1 MPATP
6 VWLAA
11 VESVLNRSI
20 SGSQKAQG
28 LARRLD
34 RTSLQ
39 VDVEGFARIRAAVC
53 GSRLALTAGGPLEA
67 GADGGVNTD
76 GTVSTG
82 GTVNAGGASTDGS
95 TRTSGSTS
103 AGGSADAIISG
114 SPFALFSLLTEG
126 AGRAAGPPSD
136 RRARASAHV
145 AGNAEVAGRYRE
157 LFALARPDLEEELSR
172 LVGDLPARRLA
183 LAAQGAIRWIDKLG
197 RTVGENVAEYLQ
209 EESRDLPARAEV
221 EEFLQGV
228 DHLRDTADRVEARLA
243 RIEQRLK
250 DAP

>member
-11 VESVLNRSI
+11 IESVLNRSI

-39 VDVEGFARIRAAVC
+39 VDVAGFARIRAAVC

-67 GADGGVNTD
+67 HADGG
-76 GTVSTG
+76 
-82 GTVNAGGASTDGS
+82 
-95 TRTSGSTS
+95 
-103 AGGSADAIISG
+103 ADAVISG
-114 SPFALFSLLTEG
+114 SPLALIKLLTNG
-126 AGRAAGPPSD
+126 AGRTAGAQRD
-136 RRARASAHV
+136 GVRAPAQV
-145 AGNAEVAGRYRE
+145 AGDAEVAGRYRE

-172 LVGDLPARRLA
+172 FVGDLPARRLS
-183 LAAQGAIRWIDKLG
+183 LAAQGAIGWIGKLG

-209 EESRDLPARAEV
+209 EESRDLVGKTEV
-221 EEFLQGV
+221 EEFVQGV
-228 DHLRDTADRVEARLA
+228 DRLRDTADRVEARLA
-243 RIEQRLK
+243 HIEQRLK
-250 DAP
+250 GAP

>member
-11 VESVLNRSI
+11 IESVLNRSI

-53 GSRLALTAGGPLEA
+53 GSRLALTAVGTLEA
-67 GADGGVNTD
+67 GADGG
-76 GTVSTG
+76 
-82 GTVNAGGASTDGS
+82 
-95 TRTSGSTS
+95 
-103 AGGSADAIISG
+103 ADAVISG
-114 SPFALFSLLTEG
+114 SPFALVKLLTEG
-126 AGRAAGPPSD
+126 AGRTPGQPPD
-136 RRARASAHV
+136 RARASAQV
-145 AGNAEVAGRYRE
+145 AGDAEVAGRYRE

-172 LVGDLPARRLA
+172 LVGDLPARRLS
-183 LAAQGAIRWIDKLG
+183 LAAQGAIGWIGKLG
-197 RTVGENVAEYLQ
+197 RTFGENVAEYLQ
-209 EESRDLPARAEV
+209 EESRDLVGKTEV
-221 EEFLQGV
+221 EEFVQDV
-228 DHLRDTADRVEARLA
+228 DRLRDTADRVQARLA

-250 DAP
+250 GAP

>member
-11 VESVLNRSI
+11 IESVLNRSI

-53 GSRLALTAGGPLEA
+53 GSRLALTAGGTLGA
-67 GADGGVNTD
+67 GADGG
-76 GTVSTG
+76 
-82 GTVNAGGASTDGS
+82 A
-95 TRTSGSTS
+95 S
-103 AGGSADAIISG
+103 AGGGADAVISG
-114 SPFALFSLLTEG
+114 SPFALFKLLTEG
-126 AGRAAGPPSD
+126 AGRAAGPPPD
-136 RRARASAHV
+136 RARASAHV
-145 AGNAEVAGRYRE
+145 AGDAEVAGRYRE

-172 LVGDLPARRLA
+172 LVGDLPARRLS
-183 LAAQGAIRWIDKLG
+183 LAAQGAISWIGKLG

-228 DHLRDTADRVEARLA
+228 DRLRDTADRVEARLA

-250 DAP
+250 GAP

>member
-11 VESVLNRSI
+11 IESVLNRSI

-53 GSRLALTAGGPLEA
+53 GSRLALTAGGTLGA
-67 GADGGVNTD
+67 GADG
-76 GTVSTG
+76 
-82 GTVNAGGASTDGS
+82 
-95 TRTSGSTS
+95 STS
-103 AGGSADAIISG
+103 ASGGADAVISG
-114 SPFALFSLLTEG
+114 SPFALFKLLTEG
-126 AGRAAGPPSD
+126 AGRAVGPPPD
-136 RRARASAHV
+136 RARASAHV
-145 AGNAEVAGRYRE
+145 AGDAEVAGRYRQ

-172 LVGDLPARRLA
+172 LVGDLPARRLS
-183 LAAQGAIRWIDKLG
+183 LAAQGAISWIGKLG

-228 DHLRDTADRVEARLA
+228 DRLRDTADRVETRLA

-250 DAP
+250 GAP